1 MNATS
6 SLSKQLK
13 QLLYKKK
20 SKLTIYVIGI
30 LWIAVIMQL
39 AVNTMLR
46 PQSNILEA
54 FVSTNSEVSSFEL
67 EMAADYGTGYLSE
80 TDKKELILYVANQIG
95 LNVEKEV
102 TVNKNGDDSEV
113 YTEKIGK
120 NAETLI
126 KIVSIKRE
134 NSSGSDEMNHYLMVN
149 LKLYK
154 NMDNL
159 LEYRDLLKEV
169 FKDLDVKDVQT
180 TMQLSSDYKGKLSL
194 DNMNKIADN
203 MIQNLEGKIAYENRK
218 ENLFTIYAYSG
229 LLDEYVTSLGTKINI
244 HVAMNYDEA
253 TDTTHVYLGTP
264 VINGGY

>member
-1 MNATS
+1 
-6 SLSKQLK
+6 
-13 QLLYKKK
+13 
-20 SKLTIYVIGI
+20 
-30 LWIAVIMQL
+30 
-39 AVNTMLR
+39 
-46 PQSNILEA
+46 
-54 FVSTNSEVSSFEL
+54 
-67 EMAADYGTGYLSE
+67 
-80 TDKKELILYVANQIG
+80 
-95 LNVEKEV
+95 
-102 TVNKNGDDSEV
+102 
-113 YTEKIGK
+113 
-120 NAETLI
+120 
-126 KIVSIKRE
+126 
-134 NSSGSDEMNHYLMVN
+134 
-149 LKLYK
+149 
-154 NMDNL
+154 MDNL